1 MLKRDLQQ
9 LAVYEIDK
17 DVDEISFTSLRSLYM
32 KKTSEIIYI
41 MKDKKLYGIICMKE
55 AFDMSSKGEV
65 HINKNFTML
74 IENDVIKAKEIFKR
88 NYRINEIPIVN
99 KEGRLLGDY
108 SRWDDIFYIE
118 RCSRLAM
125 KEDAVKKLLEPYNE
139 IYVIEPVDAKCT
151 EYLYMLNCFCNYGI
165 KYVVLPK
172 NKISERLSEK
182 SICIVFNE
190 EELRGIYCLYQL
202 KPQLYDNEGFDIF
215 QFDGSQDRTIR
226 FVTYKNLLIKLKQ
239 EICLR
244 SLNII
249 RPEYMPYERIDYK
262 ADRLLSYLCSKGI
275 KCFCMPG
282 EELQVTDS
290 WKKYRQRTAERLKEN
305 PISLK
310 TPWSKGEDD
319 AKFYDELYELEDYKN
334 QTAQKEI
341 FDSNICY
348 EYKRNLSGKYFDAV
362 DGHRITC
369 FQPDQYVG
377 TIYILGL
384 CIIVGRH
391 VEDQYTI
398 ESWLQKYLSEKG
410 YHYRVENYG
419 FESRVDSGIDVRL
432 EEIGRYSPNDIV
444 IYMSGLGESVNIKGI
459 SVEKIFEKYN
469 VPDDWV
475 MDMYSHCNHKANKC
489 IANEMFEM
497 VKPYLLHA
505 SEENL
510 TNCQDDIQIE
520 MHDVMAD
527 YVERKYIRQ
536 YFNDFCGEKYN
547 SVGAVVM
554 KGDPFSYGHRYLVE
568 QALQQVEFLII
579 FVIEEDIYQFS
590 FEERYRMIVE
600 GTSDLENVMVVPND
614 DFVFSRK
621 TYWEYYRPREEGVA
635 VLNAEYDINLFADYI
650 AKPLHITHRFV
661 GQDIKE
667 QMVLVYNEVLKRILP
682 QKGIHY
688 IEVPAISSGDE
699 KRYTSQIRRFL
710 KNKEYDKL
718 CSLIPK
724 RIRPF
729 VGIDEY
735 CEDMQGEL

>member
-348 EYKRNLSGKYFDAV
+348 EL
-362 DGHRITC
+362 
-369 FQPDQYVG
+369 
-377 TIYILGL
+377 
-384 CIIVGRH
+384 
-391 VEDQYTI
+391 
-398 ESWLQKYLSEKG
+398 
-410 YHYRVENYG
+410 
-419 FESRVDSGIDVRL
+419 
-432 EEIGRYSPNDIV
+432 
-444 IYMSGLGESVNIKGI
+444 
-459 SVEKIFEKYN
+459 
-469 VPDDWV
+469 
-475 MDMYSHCNHKANKC
+475 
-489 IANEMFEM
+489 
-497 VKPYLLHA
+497 
-505 SEENL
+505 
-510 TNCQDDIQIE
+510 
-520 MHDVMAD
+520 
-527 YVERKYIRQ
+527 
-536 YFNDFCGEKYN
+536 
-547 SVGAVVM
+547 
-554 KGDPFSYGHRYLVE
+554 
-568 QALQQVEFLII
+568 
-579 FVIEEDIYQFS
+579 
-590 FEERYRMIVE
+590 
-600 GTSDLENVMVVPND
+600 
-614 DFVFSRK
+614 
-621 TYWEYYRPREEGVA
+621 
-635 VLNAEYDINLFADYI
+635 
-650 AKPLHITHRFV
+650 
-661 GQDIKE
+661 
-667 QMVLVYNEVLKRILP
+667 
-682 QKGIHY
+682 
-688 IEVPAISSGDE
+688 
-699 KRYTSQIRRFL
+699 
-710 KNKEYDKL
+710 
-718 CSLIPK
+718 
-724 RIRPF
+724 
-729 VGIDEY
+729 
-735 CEDMQGEL
+735 